1 MTKEKKA
8 KKKLYSRLVSGV
20 TALMVT
26 IGAIGIAAADE
37 ENTYDAPD
45 LRLMQGQEVYDLTE
59 GIRYD
64 ADKYT
69 LSIEDIG
76 GFDINVPGTYEVRY
90 ALTPNTVGADDGS
103 ADVDNNDTQ
112 ESVPVIPEETQ
123 PDQVEDEAGD
133 EQGGGSTE
141 SYTPEET
148 DAEDEAGADSR
159 NDQPESDIGN
169 SEESTA
175 EDSTSTESEESVE
188 NADGTATTDIAK
200 SSLKTILERL
210 VGTAYAE
217 EIPATEEGVVTEDQ
231 EPASEESAEGDVT
244 AENPEATEEVDETEK
259 SEGAQTPET
268 TEAPENV
275 EGTESVEVPEST
287 EESAADTSQGAEGET
302 TAGDQIAGAEQDT
315 RQDSV
320 IRFTRKVIVEPAAAN
335 IKYKN
340 EKLQIAANTQLYTM
354 VQIGDEKDA
363 DQDIV
368 TEEDAATAGMEEP
381 EQTEEAAGEEPK
393 DSSYELRLTNAEALL
408 EDAFVEDAEGKI
420 LDDVAVYVSED
431 AQLKEAIQ
439 VTWGE
444 DGTPVVE
451 DLMPGEYTILLAAV
465 DPDTGN
471 EITRERTIEVVP
483 AKEVLFNAPTL
494 YIGTKNETF
503 DLTADMT
510 ATDELGNAI
519 EDIYVVDEKELL
531 DARETLVDEA
541 TGEEYQCFVIGSYT
555 VTLGAK
561 HPETGEE
568 FLVKREVEVT
578 EGYFIYALE
587 LVVEAGSTD
596 YDLTEGAEL
605 RNADTEEVIPD
616 AKIEITDM
624 SDLYRGDVS
633 MMMEDQGL
641 EQVSEPVV
649 TDEVP
654 SLEVG
659 TYTVTLAA
667 ENPDQPGE
675 NVVVQRTVSATRAV
689 SKNMSMIFEATAY
702 GDRITNE
709 NYKEGDIDRLAMPA
723 IKPQPN
729 GRYGKQLYVTETSE
743 TTADCEPLTDI
754 IPEGYDQK
762 IRFTVN
768 RSLWPQGSSGY
779 APNNYYIYKYDTND
793 GTLANKAEA
802 SAKWYAMAGVRRV
815 GKQLQNYQALGV
827 PINYHQSG
835 TGSAPGS
842 YEAMDHQDVLDRFM
856 NVYRQ
861 LQPTYSYLNRVYEVD
876 ATTDGYDGE
885 IYYTWNLGL
894 LMQSASWAGK
904 YANIVLGDWNHFL
917 GEQVRDQVTLK
928 EGGKPDITVTPV
940 TAVDNGNLNI
950 QDINEFVSNITS
962 ESSILI
968 DGTGKTFKLP
978 LKGEAGTKTS
988 PIILPEMQYA
998 LKGFAT
1004 QKQTADD
1011 AEIEPLYYTLGD
1023 NTWFQLDN
1031 IQATETIGDFVNTS
1045 GKAADFWYAIGQDT
1059 ANGSGSVSF
1068 KATNGVEPIKLFSQ
1082 NQKDVT
1088 IITSNGTYTNSLAV
1102 KNYHDS
1108 LTLDLSSDTA
1118 FYKLVSVDTL
1128 KGGNSTSRLILK
1140 GTNGTVRMSE
1150 TKGQEGTDADDFK
1163 IRSGILDVQTGTMTI
1178 LKSSGLAA
1186 NVEGITILNQ
1196 MIPYNKQVSVGKSS
1210 GNWSNGEVVAAG
1222 GATLD
1227 ATDFKS
1233 TEEDQMRYT
1242 VNSGLDKVIIKQLNT
1257 KAIEVTREGGASQYF
1272 NTYAEAFQYI
1282 KNQRNAGKWT
1292 VKILVPRLF
1301 DQAANSAL
1309 KSLTTAEVTDLVLA
1323 AADNSTIDNGYMR
1336 MRVANDVEVVQ
1347 MPDDVNVTLEN
1358 IAVRRTDTTGTTE
1371 EKITFANNGGGFGTG
1386 LNYQG
1391 VNNSLT
1397 DVYGGGSEKNVNA
1410 TTMIRVQSGAF
1421 DYIYGGSKGQFTHS
1435 GTTSITIA
1443 GTATVNTV
1451 DGASEQEIKKQ
1462 TNKDVTISVET
1473 TGTCKIQNIY
1483 NYDTMHVKSDL
1494 TVTNTIQS
1502 DKAFYDGATL
1512 ITGGK
1517 TLTLESDASIR
1528 HMGSVKVA
1536 DGATADANLKIAK
1549 ATGIT
1554 NNKTNPFLV
1563 QLTGK
1568 TPVSGTDK
1576 TYRVNVAYTG
1586 STQPEDGDIVFCLP
1600 NAANPLADIT
1610 TAYLK
1615 NGFGSATLGL
1625 TADIPEKTIILS
1637 TTVVGIR
1644 RGDKGAFKGYWSV
1657 KDAIEDAT
1665 GGLNAMEKTSRGGDY
1680 TLVFFKDGYFFS
1692 EMDINSM
1699 KEQLATTT
1707 ANKITWS
1714 SNYRSTGETVTTPF
1728 KVNIAGDVSFFGK
1741 STVLQDIALVTD
1753 TEANLFA
1760 EGKPLEVATGVTTT
1774 GTVNLFGG
1782 GTNET
1787 NNSVL
1792 TIRSGSFQ
1800 TVYGGGTA
1808 AQTGDANVVL
1818 SGGKVGTLYGGGKNA
1833 AVNGNVVLNITGG
1846 TMEETGEVYGSGA
1859 NGIVG
1864 GTTDITYTVQNAITE
1879 KTEKLK
1885 TISGG
1890 GTDANGAFIDNVNG
1904 RGTAKTIKI
1913 KMAGTTHTGSL
1924 DITNITG
1931 FDKLE
1936 IGNAQNTEPSRNIV
1950 RVNGRFDSLSVTPA
1964 VDDNTRR
1971 GTVELYC
1978 ALLALNA
1985 DTPGHIGSIRTQG
1998 QNGSVLTVRKLDSGV
2013 TVPLKIDADE
2023 NSIDASQPLRLA
2035 AARKDQVNA
2044 DDQRNDRILAFVN
2057 GAASSDEARKY
2068 RESVNRYDVAQ
2079 EDEGNTTYIYF
2090 EGKTH
2095 LSSAW
2100 IEYPDN
2106 VPDQNGKPATTK
2118 RGYLIY
2124 DKENEHNVRLQNSGY
2139 IIAMPKTAIN
2149 SMDSTKYTKMDEQFR
2164 TNGTFSSAMTGLTYY
2179 PFNFVRNSNIG
2190 AGGVYE
2196 ATASVDITNID
2207 TENNWYIAHVVCE
2220 HGDDSSF
2227 IMDIHSPQKA
2237 QEAVATE
2244 YDTKTNVYTYELL
2257 VRDYFVKDSKT
2268 LPTKRPGANAD
2279 KYRMQYI
2286 SHGVAQAYWAFGAL
2300 DGSGMTSVDMEAV
2313 KKTVTAA
2320 DATGTAGLYNTVT
2333 INTVAA
2339 GGTGG
2344 TVSGELTAKLVLKVP
2359 ATLVEAHK
2367 DQAIWVYVKDSA
2379 NNTAKLA
2386 IPLSDHIIDVSV
2398 PMEIG
2403 VVALKSKIPGASPN
2417 LLAPDATIR
2426 NNGTKKVEVQI
2437 IDFATTQTQAELSIV
2452 AEKKGTQYNPN
2463 EITLFVKKTGGVD
2476 KVDVKKLAQTPL
2488 GVGTLAATGQAG
2500 SELQYTFTADY
2511 DPININQPSDLIRNT
2526 LSYHFKL
2533 VEGN

>member
-103 ADVDNNDTQ
+103 ADVDDNDTQ
-112 ESVPVIPEETQ
+112 ESVPVIPDETQ
-123 PDQVEDEAGD
+123 PDQVEDEAG
-133 EQGGGSTE
+133 
-141 SYTPEET
+141 
-148 DAEDEAGADSR
+148 ADSG
-159 NDQPESDIGN
+159 NDQPESDTGS

-217 EIPATEEGVVTEDQ
+217 EIPATEDGVVTEDQ
-231 EPASEESAEGDVT
+231 EPASEESTEGDVT
-244 AENPEATEEVDETEK
+244 AENSEATEEVDETEK

-268 TEAPENV
+268 TEAFENV

-302 TAGDQIAGAEQDT
+302 TVGGQIAGAEQDT

-320 IRFTRKVIVEPAAAN
+320 ICFTRKVIVEPAAAN
-335 IKYKN
+335 IKYKK

-368 TEEDAATAGMEEP
+368 TEEDAATAGMEES

-408 EDAFVEDAEGKI
+408 EDVFVEDAEGKI

-444 DGTPVVE
+444 DGTPVVG
-451 DLMPGEYTILLAAV
+451 DLIPGEYTVLLAAE

-531 DARETLVDEA
+531 GARETLVDEA
-541 TGEEYQCFVIGSYT
+541 TGEEYQRFVIGSYT

-578 EGYFIYALE
+578 EGYYIYAPE

-596 YDLTEGAEL
+596 YDLTEGVEL

-616 AKIEITDM
+616 ANIEIEDM
-624 SDLYRGDVS
+624 SDLYRES
-633 MMMEDQGL
+633 TSEMTAELGL
-641 EQVSEPVV
+641 EQGDK
-649 TDEVP
+649 TGADGGFP

-659 TYTVTLAA
+659 IYTVELSA
-667 ENPDQPGE
+667 ENPASE
-675 NVVVQRTVSATRAV
+675 EERIVVQRAVRVNSNRTQSFPMKFEITAYQDRIESEENKRGNIVAISRPRPESAKDVYYVVNQEDGYVPLQDANFKEDFIPQNYTQTYTMVVRPYAWTEDHRVDSIAHYGSYKYKVYKYENDKDTLGAKAGGKAVHYAISAV
-689 SKNMSMIFEATAY
+689 SSGTDYYGKKLTRYKQMIFAGPDGSVYGGINFEDVTVPRVENADPLQYGFWNYY
-702 GDRITNE
+702 GDGYGPFYLSTDGYVGAPFMI
-709 NYKEGDIDRLAMPA
+709 Y
-723 IKPQPN
+723 N
-729 GRYGKQLYVTETSE
+729 GN
-743 TTADCEPLTDI
+743 
-754 IPEGYDQK
+754 
-762 IRFTVN
+762 TV
-768 RSLWPQGSSGY
+768 
-779 APNNYYIYKYDTND
+779 IND
-793 GTLANKAEA
+793 GTYYIDFSEN
-802 SAKWYAMAGVRRV
+802 
-815 GKQLQNYQALGV
+815 
-827 PINYHQSG
+827 
-835 TGSAPGS
+835 
-842 YEAMDHQDVLDRFM
+842 
-856 NVYRQ
+856 NV
-861 LQPTYSYLNRVYEVD
+861 VY
-876 ATTDGYDGE
+876 
-885 IYYTWNLGL
+885 
-894 LMQSASWAGK
+894 K
-904 YANIVLGDWNHFL
+904 PKGDWNRFL
-917 GEQVRDQVTLK
+917 GGKARDRETMMQGGEPDVTVTAASALDNRNLDIY
-928 EGGKPDITVTPV
+928 DIT
-940 TAVDNGNLNI
+940 DFFDG
-950 QDINEFVSNITS
+950 ITK
-962 ESSILI
+962 ESSLLV
-968 DGTGKTFKLP
+968 DGAHQNLKLP
-978 LKGEAGTKTS
+978 LKGDKGTSSTS
-988 PIILPEMQYA
+988 ITLPNMQYA
-998 LKGFAT
+998 LKDFTT
-1004 QKQTADD
+1004 QKQTVDNSQ
-1011 AEIEPLYYTLGD
+1011 IEAIKYMLSSD
-1023 NTWFQLDN
+1023 TWFQLDN
-1031 IQATETIGDFVNTS
+1031 IQATEAIGDFVKTE
-1045 GKAADFWYAIGQDT
+1045 GKAADYWYIIGKS
-1059 ANGSGSVSF
+1059 NGYGSVDF
-1068 KATNGVEPIKLFSQ
+1068 KATNGQEPVKLFSQ
-1082 NQKDVT
+1082 KQKDVT
-1088 IITSNGTYTNSLAV
+1088 ITTSNGTYRNSLAV
-1102 KNYHDS
+1102 EDYENS
-1108 LTLDLSSDTA
+1108 LTLDLSSDTS
-1118 FYKLVSVDTL
+1118 FFKLTSRNKA
-1128 KGGNSTSRLILK
+1128 KGKSNVSRLILK

-1150 TKGQEGTDADDFK
+1150 ATGQEGTNTNDFK

-1178 LKSSGLAA
+1178 LKSSRLAA

-1196 MIPYNKQVSVGKSS
+1196 MIPYDKQVSVGKSS
-1210 GNWSNGEVVAAG
+1210 GNWNDGEVVAAG

-1233 TEEDQMRYT
+1233 TEENLMRYT
-1242 VNSGLDKVIIKQLNT
+1242 VNSGPDKVIIKQLNT
-1257 KAIEVTREGGASQYF
+1257 KAIEVTREGGTSQYF
-1272 NTYAEAFQYI
+1272 DTYAEAFQHI
-1282 KNQRNAGKWT
+1282 KNLRSAGKWT

-1301 DQAANSAL
+1301 DQAANGAL
-1309 KSLTTAEVTDLVLA
+1309 KSLTTAEVTDLVLT

-1336 MRVANDVEVVQ
+1336 MRVANGVEVVQ
-1347 MPDDVNVTLEN
+1347 MPEDVNVTLEN
-1358 IAVRRTDTTGTTE
+1358 IAVRRTNTTGTTE
-1371 EKITFANNGGGFGTG
+1371 EKIIFANNGGEFGTG

-1410 TTMIRVQSGAF
+1410 ATKIRVHSGAF
-1421 DYIYGGSKGQFTHS
+1421 DYIYGGSKGQYKHS

-1451 DGASEQEIKKQ
+1451 DGASEQETTKQ
-1462 TNKDVTISVET
+1462 TDKNVTISVET
-1473 TGTCKIQNIY
+1473 TATCKIQNIY

-1494 TVTNTIQS
+1494 TVTKTIQS
-1502 DKAFYDGATL
+1502 DKAFYEGDTL

-1517 TLTLESDASIR
+1517 TLTLESNTSTR

-1554 NNKTNPFLV
+1554 NKNTNPYLV
-1563 QLTGK
+1563 WLTGK
-1568 TPVSGTDK
+1568 TPVSGTDN

-1586 STQPEDGDIVFCLP
+1586 RTTPKDGDIVFYLP
-1600 NAANPLADIT
+1600 KAANPVADIT

-1615 NGFGSATLGL
+1615 NGFGSTTLGL
-1625 TADIPEKTIILS
+1625 TADIPERTIILS
-1637 TTVVGIR
+1637 TTIVGIR
-1644 RGDKGAFKGYWSV
+1644 QGDSGAFKGFWSV

-1665 GGLNAMEKTSRGGDY
+1665 YGLNAMEKTSPGGNY
-1680 TLVFFKDGYFFS
+1680 TLVFFKDNYCFS

-1699 KEQLATTT
+1699 KGQLATTT

-1714 SNYRSTGETVTTPF
+1714 SNYRSTGATVNTPF

-1741 STVLQDIALVTD
+1741 STVLQDITLVTD

-1760 EGKPLEVATGVTTT
+1760 EGKPLEVATGVTTE

-1782 GTNET
+1782 GTKGT
-1787 NNSVL
+1787 NTSVL
-1792 TIRSGSFQ
+1792 TIHSGSFQ

-1808 AQTGDANVVL
+1808 AQTGDAKVVL

-1846 TMEETGEVYGSGA
+1846 TMEETGKVYGGGTD
-1859 NGIVG
+1859 GIVG
-1864 GTTDITYTVQNAITE
+1864 GTTDITYTVQNATTQ
-1879 KTEKLK
+1879 KKEKLE

-1904 RGTAKTIKI
+1904 SGTAKTIKI

-1924 DITNITG
+1924 EITNITG

-1936 IGNAQNTEPSRNIV
+1936 IGNAQNTEPSRNLV
-1950 RVNGRFDSLSVTPA
+1950 RVNGRFDSLSVTPK
-1964 VDDNTRR
+1964 VDGNARR

-1998 QNGSVLTVRKLDSGV
+1998 QNGSVLTVRKLDNGA

-2035 AARKDQVNA
+2035 AARKDQMNA
-2044 DDQRNDRILAFVN
+2044 DNQRNDRILAFVN
-2057 GAASSDEARKY
+2057 GAASSGEARKY

-2079 EDEGNTTYIYF
+2079 ENEGNTTYIYF
-2090 EGKTH
+2090 EGMTH

-2100 IEYPDN
+2100 IEYPGN

-2118 RGYLIY
+2118 RGCLIY
-2124 DKENEHNVRLQNSGY
+2124 DKENKHNVRLRNGGY
-2139 IIAMPKTAIN
+2139 VIAMPKTDIN
-2149 SMDSTKYTKMDEQFR
+2149 SIDSTKYTKMDEQFR
-2164 TNGTFSSAMTGLTYY
+2164 TNGTFSAAMTGLTCY
-2179 PFNFVRNSNIG
+2179 PFNFVRNSNTG

-2196 ATASVDITNID
+2196 ATAVVDITNIN
-2207 TENNWYIAHVVCE
+2207 TEKYWYIAHVVCE
-2220 HGDDSSF
+2220 HGDDNSF

-2244 YDTKTNVYTYELL
+2244 YDTKTAVYTYELL
-2257 VRDYFVKDSKT
+2257 VRDYFVNDSKT

-2279 KYRMQYI
+2279 KYRMQYTP
-2286 SHGVAQAYWAFGAL
+2286 HGVAQAYWAFGAL

-2313 KKTVTAA
+2313 KRTVTA

-2333 INTVAA
+2333 INSAA
-2339 GGTGG
+2339 GGGTGG
-2344 TVSGELTAKLVLKVP
+2344 SVSGELTAKLVLEVP

-2367 DQAIWVYVKDSA
+2367 GQAIWVYVKDSA
-2379 NNTAKLA
+2379 NNTAKLP

-2403 VVALKSKIPGASPN
+2403 VVALKSKIPGASPD

-2437 IDFATTQTQAELSIV
+2437 IDFATKQAQTELSIV
-2452 AEKKGTQYNPN
+2452 ADKQGTQYNPN
-2463 EITLFVKKTGGVD
+2463 EITLFVKKTVGAD
-2476 KVDVKKLAQTPL
+2476 KIDVKKLAQTPL
-2488 GVGTLAATGQAG
+2488 DVGTLAATGQAG
-2500 SELQYTFTADY
+2500 NELQYTFTADY
-2511 DPININQPSDLIRNT
+2511 DPININRPSDLIRNT